1 MYLRATSRRNRDG
14 SVVRYL
20 QLAHNEWDAAAGM
33 SRARVIH
40 NFGREDQLD
49 RAALARLV
57 RSVSRFLDPEQALAG
72 SADSELV
79 FVGSRPFGGAW
90 LLDQLWRRLGID
102 AAIRRAVAG
111 RRLSAATE
119 RVIFTLVANRAL
131 APSSKLAA
139 LEWAAHDVAL
149 PGIGELGADPQ
160 VFYRAMDTLLEA
172 DAAIQEQVFFAVA
185 NLLNLEVDVLLFDT
199 TSTYFET
206 EDDDGFRRYGHSK
219 DHRDDRPQA
228 VIGLAVTKQGIPVR
242 CWCWPGNASDQ
253 VVIRQVHDELRD
265 WRLHRVLWVA
275 DSGFASAENRSYLQ
289 RAGGQVL
296 FAEKLRSG
304 TDNHT
309 ALSRQGRYQ
318 HVADNL
324 QVKEV
329 WVGDGHARRRFV
341 VCRNLIEAER
351 DQTRRAHALER
362 IGAELVAVER
372 KRGDARLAAEG
383 ELLAHPTLRR
393 YLARRNGRLVIDK
406 TKVAA
411 EARLDGKFLLSTTDP
426 TSPPPTS
433 PGSTRDCWRWSD
445 PGATSSR
452 SSRCDPSTTA
462 SKTASAPTSACA
474 SLRSCWS
481 GSPRTPAR
489 TPATTPGRASTANWT
504 GCSWASS
511 PAPPAGSSNAHR
523 PHPPSGSSSA
533 PWTCPSH
540 PPCSTP
546 PPPLGGAAPTP
557 PHRHTPSPRPRP
569 VCAAQRPASN
579 RHRPSSCRTR
589 VTGN

>member
-57 RSVSRFLDPEQALAG
+57 RSVSRFLDPEQALAA
-72 SADSELV
+72 SADGELV

-304 TDNHT
+304 TDNHA

-318 HVADNL
+318 GVADNL
-324 QVKEV
+324 AVKEV

-351 DQTRRAHALER
+351 DQTRRARALDR
-362 IGAELVAVER
+362 IGAELVALER

-406 TKVAA
+406 AKVAA

-426 TSPPPTS
+426 TIPAADLARLYKGLLEVERSWRDLKQVLEVRPVYHRKQDRIRAHVSLCFLALMLVRVAETACQHTGYHTWPRIHRELDRMHLGEFTGPAGRVIQRSETTPAQREILRALDLPEPPTLLDAT
-433 PGSTRDCWRWSD
+433 PTRRRRR
-445 PGATSSR
+445 AN
-452 SSRCDPSTTA
+452 
-462 SKTASAPTSACA
+462 
-474 SLRSCWS
+474 
-481 GSPRTPAR
+481 TPA
-489 TPATTPGRASTANWT
+489 
-504 GCSWASS
+504 
-511 PAPPAGSSNAHR
+511 
-523 PHPPSGSSSA
+523 
-533 PWTCPSH
+533 
-540 PPCSTP
+540 
-546 PPPLGGAAPTP
+546 
-557 PHRHTPSPRPRP
+557 
-569 VCAAQRPASN
+569 
-579 RHRPSSCRTR
+579 
-589 VTGN
+589 

>member
-57 RSVSRFLDPEQALAG
+57 RSVSRFLDPEQALAA
-72 SADSELV
+72 SADSELG

-139 LEWAAHDVAL
+139 LEWAAQDVAL
-149 PGIGELGADPQ
+149 PGIGGLGADPQ

-199 TSTYFET
+199 TSTYFKT

-304 TDNHT
+304 TDHHT

-362 IGAELVAVER
+362 IGAELVALER

-426 TSPPPTS
+426 TIPAADLARLYKGLLEVERSWRDLKQVLEVRPVYHRKQDRIRAHVSLCFLALMLVRVAENACQDTGYHTWPRIHRELDRMHLGEFTGPAGRVIQRSQTTPAQREILRALDLPEPPTLL
-433 PGSTRDCWRWSD
+433 D
-445 PGATSSR
+445 ATPTPR
-452 SSRCDPSTTA
+452 RRRA
-462 SKTASAPTSACA
+462 NTSA
-474 SLRSCWS
+474 
-481 GSPRTPAR
+481 
-489 TPATTPGRASTANWT
+489 
-504 GCSWASS
+504 
-511 PAPPAGSSNAHR
+511 
-523 PHPPSGSSSA
+523 
-533 PWTCPSH
+533 
-540 PPCSTP
+540 
-546 PPPLGGAAPTP
+546 
-557 PHRHTPSPRPRP
+557 
-569 VCAAQRPASN
+569 
-579 RHRPSSCRTR
+579 
-589 VTGN
+589 

>member
-20 QLAHNEWDAAAGM
+20 QLAHNEWDGAAGM

-57 RSVSRFLDPEQALAG
+57 RSVSRFLDPEQALAA

-172 DAAIQEQVFFAVA
+172 DAAIQERVFFAVA

-304 TDNHT
+304 TDNHA

-318 HVADNL
+318 SVADNL
-324 QVKEV
+324 AVKDV
-329 WVGDGHARRRFV
+329 WVGAGHPRPRFV

-351 DQTRRAHALER
+351 DQTRRARALDR
-362 IGAELVAVER
+362 IGAELVALER

-383 ELLAHPTLRR
+383 ALLAHPTLRR
-393 YLARRNGRLVIDK
+393 YLARRNGRLVTDK
-406 TKVAA
+406 AKVAA

-426 TSPPPTS
+426 TIPAADLAQLYKGLLEVERSWRDLKQVLEVRPVYHRKQDRIRAHVSLCFLALMLVRVAENACQHTGYHTWPRIHRELDRMHLGEFTGPAGRVIQRSETTPAQREILRALDLPEPPTLLDAT
-433 PGSTRDCWRWSD
+433 PTRRRRR
-445 PGATSSR
+445 AN
-452 SSRCDPSTTA
+452 
-462 SKTASAPTSACA
+462 
-474 SLRSCWS
+474 
-481 GSPRTPAR
+481 TPA
-489 TPATTPGRASTANWT
+489 
-504 GCSWASS
+504 
-511 PAPPAGSSNAHR
+511 
-523 PHPPSGSSSA
+523 
-533 PWTCPSH
+533 
-540 PPCSTP
+540 
-546 PPPLGGAAPTP
+546 
-557 PHRHTPSPRPRP
+557 
-569 VCAAQRPASN
+569 
-579 RHRPSSCRTR
+579 
-589 VTGN
+589 